1 MHPFEIS
8 CKDYIRLRAH
18 GTTHILV
25 DVRTI
30 PEWIG
35 PHIEGAIHIPLSK
48 IQDRA
53 PEALPD
59 KNAQI
64 ILYCAHGE
72 RSLIATEILRAA
84 GYTNVFSLAGGYS
97 AFIHEV

>member
-1 MHPFEIS
+1 M
-8 CKDYIRLRAH
+8 RLRAH
-18 GTTHILV
+18 GTAHTLV

-48 IQDRA
+48 IQDQA

-72 RSLIATEILRAA
+72 RSLIATELLRAS
-84 GYTNVFSLAGGYS
+84 GYTNVFSLAGGFSAYS
-97 AFIHEV
+97 HEV